1 MRKQLVLALC
11 AAMLLTACSSGGGDA
26 TTAAAGADTTAAAG
40 DSAGET
46 KGETT
51 GEAAP
56 TGAAASSTGNVKDTI
71 VIANEAEPTSLDP
84 ACGNG
89 LSVNLVDNLIYDSL
103 VDRDQEGNILPR
115 LATEW
120 EFIDDTHIQ
129 FKLREDVVFSNG
141 NPFTASDVIF
151 SLNRT
156 LDEPTA
162 LSTMVWYSPD
172 ESSVVDD
179 HTVIVGMHEP
189 YAAALYVLAGGR
201 TWIGDEETIT
211 EMGADAHARMPV
223 GTGPYKLTEWVS
235 GSSLS
240 LTANE
245 NYWGEQP
252 ATPNVRIN
260 VIAEPNN
267 RVIALETGEADQA
280 LYVSGSDIDRVN
292 AIDGYRIEQ
301 GPSEKYYLITMA
313 MDCEKLS
320 DIRVRQALCY
330 ALDKNALVA
339 GSFDGGAHVLN
350 GYYPSMVEGFKDFGE
365 WEYDPQKATEL
376 LNEAGATG
384 LELELHILPGTEYQ
398 RMAQIVQAYWEAV
411 GIKVNIEQSA
421 LATREAQGPWE
432 TSIRIATADEISN
445 ILIIYEK
452 EFGSRLAPNDDHLD
466 SMLKELKTI
475 YDTDE
480 RLALE
485 EEIQDYLDEIRFSI
499 PFAEVDTIYGVSDK
513 IENYVY
519 DRRIDRQNIVDW
531 VVYE

>member
-46 KGETT
+46 TGETT

-189 YAAALYVLAGGR
+189 YAAAL
-201 TWIGDEETIT
+201 
-211 EMGADAHARMPV
+211 
-223 GTGPYKLTEWVS
+223 
-235 GSSLS
+235 
-240 LTANE
+240 
-245 NYWGEQP
+245 
-252 ATPNVRIN
+252 
-260 VIAEPNN
+260 
-267 RVIALETGEADQA
+267 
-280 LYVSGSDIDRVN
+280 
-292 AIDGYRIEQ
+292 
-301 GPSEKYYLITMA
+301 
-313 MDCEKLS
+313 
-320 DIRVRQALCY
+320 
-330 ALDKNALVA
+330 
-339 GSFDGGAHVLN
+339 
-350 GYYPSMVEGFKDFGE
+350 
-365 WEYDPQKATEL
+365 
-376 LNEAGATG
+376 
-384 LELELHILPGTEYQ
+384 
-398 RMAQIVQAYWEAV
+398 
-411 GIKVNIEQSA
+411 
-421 LATREAQGPWE
+421 
-432 TSIRIATADEISN
+432 
-445 ILIIYEK
+445 
-452 EFGSRLAPNDDHLD
+452 
-466 SMLKELKTI
+466 
-475 YDTDE
+475 
-480 RLALE
+480 
-485 EEIQDYLDEIRFSI
+485 
-499 PFAEVDTIYGVSDK
+499 
-513 IENYVY
+513 
-519 DRRIDRQNIVDW
+519 
-531 VVYE
+531 

>member
-1 MRKQLVLALC
+1 MKRQIAAALC
-11 AAMLLTACSSGGGDA
+11 AAMLLTGCGGGNAQTAETTAAGASSGGSTGTE
-26 TTAAAGADTTAAAG
+26 TTAA
-40 DSAGET
+40 SAGSG
-46 KGETT
+46 K
-51 GEAAP
+51 
-56 TGAAASSTGNVKDTI
+56 VKDTI
-71 VIANEAEPTSLDP
+71 VIANQEEPATLDP
-84 ACGNG
+84 CCGNG
-89 LSVNLVDNLIYDSL
+89 LSVNLIDNLIYDSL
-103 VDRDQEGNILPR
+103 VDRDSEGNILPR

-120 EFIDDTHIQ
+120 EFIDDTHIR

-141 NPFTASDVIF
+141 NAFTASDVLF
-151 SLNRT
+151 SLRRS

-162 LSTMVWYSPD
+162 QSTMVWYDPD
-172 ESSVVDD
+172 NSYEEDD
-179 HTVIVGMHEP
+179 HTVVLAMYEP
-189 YAAALYVLAGGR
+189 YAAVLYVLGGGR

-211 EMGADAHARMPV
+211 EMGAENHARMPV
-223 GTGPYKLTEWVS
+223 GTGPYKMVEWVS
-235 GSSLS
+235 GSSIK

-245 NYWGEQP
+245 SYWGEQP
-252 ATPNVRIN
+252 ATPNIVVN
-260 VIAEPNN
+260 VIAEPTN

-280 LYVSGSDIDRVN
+280 LYVSGSDIERVN
-292 AIDGYRIEQ
+292 AIDGYHIEQ

-320 DIRVRQALCY
+320 DLRVRQALCY

-339 GSFDGGAHVLN
+339 GSFDAGANVLN

-365 WEYDPQKATEL
+365 WDYNPDKAKEL
-376 LNEAGATG
+376 LKEAGYETG

-411 GIKVNIEQSA
+411 GVKVNIEQSA

-432 TSIRIATADEISN
+432 TSIRVATADEISN

-466 SMLKELKTI
+466 SMLKELKTL

-480 RLALE
+480 RTALE

-499 PFAEVDTIYGVSDK
+499 PFAEIDTIYGVSDK

-519 DRRIDRQNIVDW
+519 DRRIDKQNIVDW

>member
-1 MRKQLVLALC
+1 MKKRLIAALC
-11 AAMLLTACSSGGGDA
+11 MAMLLTACGGGGEDA
-26 TTAAAGADTTAAAG
+26 TTAAAGGETTAA
-40 DSAGET
+40 S
-46 KGETT
+46 GETT
-51 GEAAP
+51 AASTGE
-56 TGAAASSTGNVKDTI
+56 TGAAASSTGKVKDTI

-89 LSVNLVDNLIYDSL
+89 LSVNLIDNLIYDSL
-103 VDRDQEGNILPR
+103 VDRDEEGNILPR

-120 EFIDDTHIQ
+120 EYLDDTHIQ

-156 LDEPTA
+156 LEEPTA
-162 LSTMVWYSPD
+162 LSTMVWYSPE

-179 HTVIVGMHEP
+179 HTVIVGMYEP

-211 EMGADAHARMPV
+211 EMGAENHARMPV

-252 ATPNVRIN
+252 ATPNVRVN

-267 RVIALETGEADQA
+267 RVIALETGEADEA

-292 AIDGYRIEQ
+292 AIDGYHIEQ

-320 DIRVRQALCY
+320 DLRVRQALCY
-330 ALDKNALVA
+330 AIDKNALVA

-365 WEYDPQKATEL
+365 WEYNPDKAKEL
-376 LNEAGATG
+376 LKEAGYETG

-398 RMAQIVQAYWEAV
+398 RMAQIVQAYWQAV
-411 GIKVNIEQSA
+411 GITVNIEQSA

-452 EFGSRLAPNDDHLD
+452 EFGSRIACNDDHLD

-475 YDTDE
+475 YDKDE